1 MLQLFTGWS
10 YLILGGIYFIGIYV
24 YPGIATLEAYTGII
38 SISREQVS
46 YVSAIVAFVTLLGF
60 FKIIESQIH
69 RLIAKIFAYYKSDLW
84 EMIMKQM
91 LSLLK
96 IAKFLLVLWLATYI
110 AILPESLDAIIW
122 RLIWVLYSLLIL
134 YFVTQAV
141 KIFFEKKIQDA
152 EKIPMVNSSLLPF
165 LKKVFIALIWVL
177 WLVSIASNMGYN
189 ITGLL
194 AWAWVLGLAIGL
206 AAQKSIAN
214 IFWAVTIFLNKPF
227 IIGDYVKLDEHIGTV
242 RDISLSY
249 ITLSDM
255 TGHDVMIPNEVI
267 LSSSI
272 ENYSKRG
279 SRRSDFSVWV
289 VYDTS
294 KKQLEKAVQII
305 EDILQS
311 YQERGIITNY
321 RVNFDS
327 FGDFSLNINAT
338 YFSTTLDY
346 TEFLKERETINLAI
360 KEQYE
365 KAKISMAFPTQEVI
379 IKK

>member
-1 MLQLFTGWS
+1 
-10 YLILGGIYFIGIYV
+10 
-24 YPGIATLEAYTGII
+24 
-38 SISREQVS
+38 
-46 YVSAIVAFVTLLGF
+46 
-60 FKIIESQIH
+60 
-69 RLIAKIFAYYKSDLW
+69 
-84 EMIMKQM
+84 
-91 LSLLK
+91 
-96 IAKFLLVLWLATYI
+96 
-110 AILPESLDAIIW
+110 
-122 RLIWVLYSLLIL
+122 
-134 YFVTQAV
+134 
-141 KIFFEKKIQDA
+141 
-152 EKIPMVNSSLLPF
+152 
-165 LKKVFIALIWVL
+165 
-177 WLVSIASNMGYN
+177 MGYN